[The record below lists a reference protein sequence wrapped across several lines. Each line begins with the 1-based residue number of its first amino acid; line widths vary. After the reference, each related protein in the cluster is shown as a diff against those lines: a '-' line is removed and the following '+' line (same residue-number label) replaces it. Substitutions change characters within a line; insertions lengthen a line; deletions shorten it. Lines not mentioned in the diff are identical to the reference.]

1 MEFSDTTSKFN
12 DPKCSESGMS
22 LAEFSAPDFL
32 VPGDLVAI
40 IATARFVTQED
51 LNEAKSC
58 LERWGFRLILGQSIG
73 VKHHQLAG
81 SDTARAQDL
90 QWALDHPEVKAIWC
104 ARGGYGTIRILDR
117 VNFEGLKQYPKWVI
131 GYSDVTALHA
141 RIQKLGWASLHA
153 QMPLAL
159 GEKTSETSRTIE
171 QALKGINYIIEWPI
185 QVTQIYEDDGPQGS
199 DQSINKLREQGAK
212 STNDQTVKTRPGE
225 VIAPVIGGN
234 LSLIYSLQG
243 SEEAPDTR
251 GKILFIE
258 DLDEYLYHIDR
269 MIYSLKRSG
278 MFKGL
283 AGLIVGGMSD
293 MKDHEIPFGYDPYQI
308 IWAAVAEESFPV
320 VFDAPMGHLTDN
332 RALPLGRL
340 CTLKVTP
347 TEAKIQVHGKTQ

>member
-1 MEFSDTTSKFN
+1 MASSTASSNFFN
-12 DPKCSESGMS
+12 
-22 LAEFSAPDFL
+22 AEFSSPDFL

-40 IATARFVTQED
+40 IATARFVSQED
-51 LNEAKSC
+51 LNTAKSC
-58 LERWGFRLILGQSIG
+58 LDRWGFRVILGQSIG

-117 VNFEGLKQYPKWVI
+117 VNFEGFKQYPKWVI

-159 GEKTSETSRTIE
+159 GEKTAETSRTIE
-171 QALKGINYIIEWPI
+171 QALKGINYIIQWPI
-185 QVTQIYEDDGPQGS
+185 QLRKIYEDDGPQGA
-199 DQSINKLREQGAK
+199 RF
-212 STNDQTVKTRPGE
+212 TNDQTLMMRPGE
-225 VIAPVIGGN
+225 VTAPVIGGN

-243 SEEAPDTR
+243 SEEALITR

-269 MIYSLKRSG
+269 MMYSLKRSG
-278 MFKGL
+278 MLKGL

-308 IWAAVAEESFPV
+308 IWAAVAEETYPV
-320 VFDAPMGHLTDN
+320 VFDAPVGHLKDN
-332 RALPLGRL
+332 RALPLGRP
-340 CTLKVTP
+340 CTLRVTP
-347 TEAKIQVHGKTQ
+347 IEAKIQVHGKTQ

>member
-1 MEFSDTTSKFN
+1 MTSSPASSNFFK
-12 DPKCSESGMS
+12 
-22 LAEFSAPDFL
+22 AEFSSPDFL

-40 IATARFVTQED
+40 IATARFVSQED
-51 LNEAKSC
+51 LNEANSC
-58 LERWGFRLILGQSIG
+58 LDRWGFRVIFGQSIG

-117 VNFEGLKQYPKWVI
+117 VNFEGFKQYPKWII

-159 GEKTSETSRTIE
+159 GEKTAETSRTIE

-185 QVTQIYEDDGPQGS
+185 QVTQIYKDDGS
-199 DQSINKLREQGAK
+199 QGAK
-212 STNDQTVKTRPGE
+212 STNDQTVIMRPGE
-225 VIAPVIGGN
+225 VTAPVIGGN

-243 SEEAPDTR
+243 SEEALITR

-269 MIYSLKRSG
+269 MMYSLKRSG
-278 MFKGL
+278 MLNGL

-308 IWAAVAEESFPV
+308 IWAAVAEETYPV
-320 VFDAPMGHLTDN
+320 VFDAPMGHLKDN

-340 CTLKVTP
+340 CALRVTP

>member
-1 MEFSDTTSKFN
+1 MKQSSMASSTASSNFFK
-12 DPKCSESGMS
+12 
-22 LAEFSAPDFL
+22 AEFSSPDFL

-40 IATARFVTQED
+40 IATARFVSQED
-51 LNEAKSC
+51 LNAAKSC
-58 LERWGFRLILGQSIG
+58 LDRWGFRVILGQSIG

-117 VNFEGLKQYPKWVI
+117 VNFEGFKQYPKWVI

-159 GEKTSETSRTIE
+159 GEKTAETSRTIE

-185 QVTQIYEDDGPQGS
+185 QLRKIYEDDGPQGA
-199 DQSINKLREQGAK
+199 RF
-212 STNDQTVKTRPGE
+212 TNDQTLMMRTGE
-225 VIAPVIGGN
+225 VTAPVIGGN

-243 SEEAPDTR
+243 SEEALISR

-269 MIYSLKRSG
+269 MMYSLKRSG
-278 MFKGL
+278 MLKGL

-308 IWAAVAEESFPV
+308 IWAAVAEETYPV
-320 VFDAPMGHLTDN
+320 VFDAPVGHLTDN
-332 RALPLGRL
+332 RALPLGRP
-340 CTLKVTP
+340 CTLRVTP
-347 TEAKIQVHGKTQ
+347 TEAKIEVHGKTQ